1 VIGALLSIL
10 LALALGAPGTHARLQ
25 GALVIPENDG
35 WVTDLGDM
43 LGAEEERALEALMES
58 YKAGSGHEVA
68 LLTVADLRGR
78 TIEELGLE
86 TARAWGIGDREDS
99 AGALL
104 VAARDERKLRIEVGR
119 GLEGQ
124 LPDVIAA
131 RIIRDVI
138 GPGIRAGGAYAGLRA
153 GVEAIHAALGGD
165 YGPVERAP
173 GTGGGGQALASLLAF
188 VVMVIVLSI
197 MNRGG
202 RGGRG
207 RRAGLPGG
215 ILPWIIASQL
225 GHRRSGGSFGSFGGG
240 GGGGGF
246 SGFGGGGGFSGGGAS
261 GGW

>member
-1 VIGALLSIL
+1 VTAALLSVL
-10 LALALGAPGTHARLQ
+10 LALALAAPALPQ

-165 YGPVERAP
+165 YGPLERAP
-173 GTGGGGQALASLLAF
+173 GARGGGQALASLLAF
-188 VVMVIVLSI
+188 GVMVVVLSI

-207 RRAGLPGG
+207 RRTGLPGG

-240 GGGGGF
+240 GGGGGGF